1 MRQSISDF
9 AGTAFLPVTVIG
21 FSSSSL
27 FGFFMKI
34 NVLSKPLFVEH
45 G

>member
-9 AGTAFLPVTVIG
+9 MGAAFLPVTVIG
-21 FSSSSL
+21 FSSSV

-34 NVLSKPLFVEH
+34 KVLSKAFVC
-45 G
+45 